1 MGSKSTKKAK
11 DKKILDQQ
19 KSNKSID
26 KLKQKKK
33 TVSEE
38 KISAEKKLKKL
49 KEKKGKKGKLKKLKE
64 LLNKLLKKEK
74 KVALKL
80 KESKKNKSSTKDKK
94 EGEKT
99 KRTDKKIREKR
110 TDKIEL
116 DVLTAGVHQDAEPAG
131 SDKQAME
138 ESPAQPLNHS
148 SVDHLAKE
156 AIAQVRK
163 LNSAQDIDLFVLG
176 DKRST
181 VLKAVQSR
189 KNSLAR
195 K

>member
-26 KLKQKKK
+26 KLKKKKK

-64 LLNKLLKKEK
+64 LLTKLLKKEE

-80 KESKKNKSSTKDKK
+80 RESKKNKSAAKDKK

-99 KRTDKKIREKR
+99 KRTDKKMREKR
-110 TDKIEL
+110 ANRTEVDL
-116 DVLTAGVHQDAEPAG
+116 PAAHAHQDTELAV
-131 SDKQAME
+131 SNKQTME

-156 AIAQVRK
+156 AIAHVRK
-163 LNSAQDIDLFVLG
+163 LNSVHDIDLFVLG

-181 VLKAVQSR
+181 VLKAAQSR

>member
-19 KSNKSID
+19 KSDKSID
-26 KLKQKKK
+26 KLKKKKK
-33 TVSEE
+33 TVAEE

-49 KEKKGKKGKLKKLKE
+49 KERKGKKGKLKKLKE
-64 LLNKLLKKEK
+64 LLTKLLKKEK
-74 KVALKL
+74 KVASKL
-80 KESKKNKSSTKDKK
+80 KESKKNKADKDKK
-94 EGEKT
+94 DGEKT
-99 KRTDKKIREKR
+99 RLPDKKIKGKR
-110 TDKIEL
+110 ASKTIVDIHPD
-116 DVLTAGVHQDAEPAG
+116 DVEQDAKHAA
-131 SDKQAME
+131 SDKQSME
-138 ESPAQPLNHS
+138 EIPDQPLNHS

-156 AIAQVRK
+156 AIALVRK
-163 LNSAQDIDLFVLG
+163 LNSVQDIDLFVLG

-181 VLKAVQSR
+181 VLKAAHSR